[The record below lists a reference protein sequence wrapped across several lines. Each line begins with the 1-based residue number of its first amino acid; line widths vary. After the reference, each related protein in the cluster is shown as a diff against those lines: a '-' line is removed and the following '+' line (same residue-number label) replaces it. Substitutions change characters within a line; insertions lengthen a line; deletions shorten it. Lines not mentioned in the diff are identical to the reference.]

1 MTSRERTGV
10 VYELTIVGCLG
21 PALLRAL
28 EPCAATW
35 SEPQTIL
42 RTAVP
47 NGSDLVEVL
56 VAIEERGL
64 DIADIVE
71 LT

>member
-1 MTSRERTGV
+1 MTSREPAGV

-21 PALLRAL
+21 PALRRAL

-35 SEPQTIL
+35 SAPQTIL

-47 NGSDLVEVL
+47 DSRDLVELL
-56 VAIEERGL
+56 VAIQELGL
-64 DIADIVE
+64 DIADIAE

>member
-1 MTSRERTGV
+1 MTSREQAGV

-21 PALLRAL
+21 PVLLRAL
-28 EPCAATW
+28 QPCAASW

-47 NGSDLVEVL
+47 HDSCLVEVL
-56 VAIEERGL
+56 VAIQERGL

-71 LT
+71 IT

>member
-1 MTSRERTGV
+1 MTPRKEVGV

-28 EPCAATW
+28 EPCAAKW

-47 NGSDLVEVL
+47 DGRDLVELL
-56 VAIEERGL
+56 VAIQERGL